1 MRTAV
6 DKISCGVV
14 IGPAGEPYQPASFDD
29 GYAGG
34 PAITDVGALVRR
46 GAFFSAPFRNSSS
59 SACLPTSRSRAAIRA
74 LYCLTRSAATAPL
87 VQRAGLEPLD
97 PDADQIAR

>member
-1 MRTAV
+1 MCTAV
-6 DKISCGVV
+6 DKIGCGVV
-14 IGPAGEPYQPASFDD
+14 IGPAGEPHQPASFDD
-29 GYAGG
+29 GYAE

-74 LYCLTRSAATAPL
+74 SYFR
-87 VQRAGLEPLD
+87 
-97 PDADQIAR
+97 